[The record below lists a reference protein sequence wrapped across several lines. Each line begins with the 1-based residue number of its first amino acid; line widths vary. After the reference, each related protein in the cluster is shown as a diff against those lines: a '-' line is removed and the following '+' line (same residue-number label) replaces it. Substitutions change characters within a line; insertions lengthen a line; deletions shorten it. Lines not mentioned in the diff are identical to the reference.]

1 LLLILIVNILSTLE
15 YVLSGDIFF
24 CNQKP
29 FGQYGPTLDEVLT
42 MHSMKDVNYVSK
54 IAPVSEAE
62 RPKKDSGFKADNKEK
77 KDSAPWKTAAANQ
90 SKNEDEIYLFIPDI
104 KTNGEKKIEMYFAKL
119 LGFEHIKM
127 LFLELEKKT
136 AIALS
141 SVPLSSK
148 TKKIMISYFSK
159 IEIKSYY

>member
-1 LLLILIVNILSTLE
+1 MLLIIFVNVLSTLE
-15 YVLSGDIFF
+15 YVLHGDIFF

-42 MHSMKDVNYVSK
+42 MHSKKDDNYESRIVPISD
-54 IAPVSEAE
+54 AE

-77 KDSAPWKTAAANQ
+77 RDSAPSKTQTASAN
-90 SKNEDEIYLFIPDI
+90 KNEKEDEIYLFIPDI
-104 KTNGEKKIEMYFAKL
+104 KTNGERKIEMYFANL
-119 LGFEHIKM
+119 LGVEHIKM
-127 LFLELEKKT
+127 LFLELEKKA

-148 TKKIMISYFSK
+148 TKKIINSYFL
-159 IEIKSYY
+159 KS